1 MKKARVNNSEEQ
13 DAEDARQNLAKLI
26 CYERLA
32 PRSFCNSTFKIFH
45 GMDSSNPRLSCLKFD
60 TLESN
65 CLEIY
70 KAERQKVKE
79 TFSKHGGKISL
90 SVDLL
95 AHEKQWNRYLCISA
109 HFIDNDWKLQKWV
122 IKYSCF
128 FNGIILKSLKEYDIE
143 SKMLSLT
150 VGGTCALDDMVKE
163 VQEDVEVPQ
172 LFHMQCISDI
182 ITRMIQ
188 SGLEEISK
196 IIDKVRGLSW
206 SRSEPL
212 WYLTTFKLSEALK
225 LEEMGEFAT
234 VEDNGWY
241 EVPSKE
247 EWEKVRSMCRIADRI
262 YGITKGLFEIKKPT
276 PNHFL
281 PHCQEIRAHLL
292 KESTSSDEFVRLVAQ
307 KMLDIFN
314 KYLDDMHLVLSI
326 TAFLDP
332 RFKMK
337 FIEFCP
343 SDWRLTTYLES
354 IRKVYDGYVDNVVT
368 RDQKE
373 YPFSDSSSKEEEET
387 EEWSETEAKVKRC
400 DILENLGF
408 VKEYCQSMMQSEHDM
423 ARKCDLDLY
432 VEEPILPWTGNFSVL
447 HWWNDNDVTYPRL
460 SRMARDFLAIPMS
473 VATSY
478 DAYYTEPRVA
488 DCTLYSLKPV
498 LANALKCTRSWKFG
512 ATASKVN

>member
-1 MKKARVNNSEEQ
+1 
-13 DAEDARQNLAKLI
+13 
-26 CYERLA
+26 
-32 PRSFCNSTFKIFH
+32 
-45 GMDSSNPRLSCLKFD
+45 
-60 TLESN
+60 
-65 CLEIY
+65 
-70 KAERQKVKE
+70 
-79 TFSKHGGKISL
+79 
-90 SVDLL
+90 
-95 AHEKQWNRYLCISA
+95 
-109 HFIDNDWKLQKWV
+109 
-122 IKYSCF
+122 
-128 FNGIILKSLKEYDIE
+128 
-143 SKMLSLT
+143 
-150 VGGTCALDDMVKE
+150 
-163 VQEDVEVPQ
+163 
-172 LFHMQCISDI
+172 
-182 ITRMIQ
+182 
-188 SGLEEISK
+188 
-196 IIDKVRGLSW
+196 
-206 SRSEPL
+206 
-212 WYLTTFKLSEALK
+212 
-225 LEEMGEFAT
+225 MGEFAT

-343 SDWRLTTYLES
+343 SDWRLTTDLES
-354 IRKVYDGYVDNVVT
+354 IRKVYDGYVDNVVIC
-368 RDQKE
+368 DQKE
-373 YPFSDSSSKEEEET
+373 YPFSDSCSEEEEET

-400 DILENLGF
+400 DILENLRF

-423 ARKCDLDLY
+423 AR
-432 VEEPILPWTGNFSVL
+432 NVL
-447 HWWNDNDVTYPRL
+447 HWWKDNDVKYPRL
-460 SRMARDFLAIPMS
+460 SRMARDFLAIPVS

-512 ATASKVN
+512 ATATAASCCN